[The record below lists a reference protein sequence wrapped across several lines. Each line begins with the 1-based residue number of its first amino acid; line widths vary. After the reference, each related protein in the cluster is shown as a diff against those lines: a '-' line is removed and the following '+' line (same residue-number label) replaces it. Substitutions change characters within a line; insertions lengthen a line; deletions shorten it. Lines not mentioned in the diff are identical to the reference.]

1 MSFGR
6 PVLHSDDAEADRL
19 LIERVRRGETD
30 AFGALV
36 SRYIDR
42 ASAVAFR
49 IVHHRED
56 AEDLVQDSFLA
67 ALRHLDDF
75 DASRPFWPWLSRIIV
90 NRGLDLTA
98 SRQARLTENLDQEV
112 LDSSADASADA
123 ERHDLREQFRR
134 ALEDLPPR
142 RRLVIELFEVE
153 GLGIAEI
160 AAAIDAAP
168 ATVRWHLHAARR
180 QLRAALER
188 FHGDFR

>member
-1 MSFGR
+1 
-6 PVLHSDDAEADRL
+6 VLHGDDADADRE
-19 LIERVRRGETD
+19 LIERIRQGDTD

-36 SRYIDR
+36 SRYLER

-56 AEDLVQDSFLA
+56 AEDLVQDAFLA
-67 ALRHLDDF
+67 ALRHMDDF

-90 NRGLDLTA
+90 NRGLDVTA
-98 SRQARLTENLDQEV
+98 SRQARLTDNLEQDV
-112 LDSSADASADA
+112 LDLSADSAA
-123 ERHDLREQFRR
+123 ELERKDLREQFRR
-134 ALEDLPPR
+134 ALMDLPPR

-153 GLGIAEI
+153 GLSIAEI
-160 AAAIDAAP
+160 AAALDAAP

-180 QLRAALER
+180 QLRGALER